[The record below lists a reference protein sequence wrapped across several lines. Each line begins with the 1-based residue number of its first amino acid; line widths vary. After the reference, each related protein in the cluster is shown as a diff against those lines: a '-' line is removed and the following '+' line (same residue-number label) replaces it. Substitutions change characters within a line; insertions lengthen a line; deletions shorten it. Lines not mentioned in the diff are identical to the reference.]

1 MKKNSFLIVILL
13 LANIFSA
20 SAKIERAFSAD
31 GLCNVKIEV
40 DKGSNV
46 IVTTIAGNGTRLTLT
61 DGVNDVQL
69 NNEEDN
75 PLLIE
80 AAEGAEIVS
89 CKVNGNDGNFSGD
102 GKLRVGITEGLRIEI
117 TTRSLSANPAVTFSV
132 TDPSHIIVKA
142 DDELV
147 SDISSPKEFAKGT
160 MLTIAPADGY
170 EIINVS
176 TTERPTIPF
185 ANGVYSIR
193 VEQEM
198 TIYVQ
203 SQAANPVVTFE
214 IDYPG
219 RISVV
224 NQSTRKP
231 IDISSSKVSLPKGTV
246 MEIQASDEK
255 YSIKSVKVNG
265 QDKAPAGGS
274 AIYNVGV
281 EGNMTVAIATSST
294 VPSVKFDV
302 DKPENV
308 KIHKLGSEEMLDVAK
323 TYEMEKNTQI
333 VIEAASDEV
342 RIASVM
348 ANGMKLTPLGNGTYM
363 TSVAMDMVIEVK
375 TKGNLPTL
383 DFKVDA
389 PERIN
394 VLNGAEKLD
403 ISEMVELPIGTEITI
418 EPANEN
424 CIIRSVVAD
433 GEELEAGSDKKY
445 HVTVAGDMEFVIE
458 TAASLVLHIIQPE
471 KGGTIAV
478 YRDGQELHEGDIV
491 ITNDKLSFK
500 NTPDENYFFV
510 NYTVNNEECIET
522 YTVSGS
528 TDITVGAV
536 FRVLKD
542 GYVAINFDLDENGG
556 LLNIKNI
563 VDSERVSLDPSKPC
577 EVKKGSAI
585 EIYIFISTVNI
596 ASCTKNGVNV
606 PADEGR
612 EGRNYT
618 MTVDENATIKVTTV
632 KLVSVSGEHTND
644 DLYNSI
650 GDVYIK
656 YKGEVGN
663 TFIVPVGTTVE
674 LVAEPEEGYILD
686 YYYLNYDESTKFTE
700 NTYTVENADR
710 EIITI
715 KGAFKV
721 DPGSG
726 IESLNSLQGHY
737 DAETMQII
745 TAGGN
750 TKVYT
755 VSGKMVLES
764 NETNISVSALENG
777 IYIVKTQKGV
787 FKLVKK

>member
-1 MKKNSFLIVILL
+1 MKKNSFLIVLLL

-20 SAKIERAFSAD
+20 TAKIEKMFSTD

-46 IVTTIAGNGTRLTLT
+46 MATTAAGNGTQLTLT
-61 DGVNDVQL
+61 DGVNDIQL
-69 NNEEDN
+69 DDSEN

-89 CKVNGNDGNFSGD
+89 CKLNGVDKGLSGD
-102 GKLRVGITEGLRIEI
+102 GKLRVGITEGLHIEI
-117 TTRSLSANPAVTFSV
+117 TTKSLSVNPTVNFLV

-142 DDELV
+142 GDELV
-147 SDISSPKEFAKGT
+147 SDLSSPKEFAKGT
-160 MLTIAPADGY
+160 MLTIAPVDGY
-170 EIINVS
+170 EVVSVS
-176 TTERPTIPF
+176 TSERPSIPF
-185 ANGVYSIR
+185 INGAYSIR

-203 SQAANPVVTFE
+203 SQPANPVATFE

-224 NQSTRKP
+224 NQSTREP
-231 IDISSSKVSLPKGTV
+231 IDISSLKVSIPKGTV
-246 MEIQASDEK
+246 MEIQASEEK

-281 EGNMTVAIATSST
+281 EGNTTVTIETSST
-294 VPSVKFDV
+294 IPSVKFVV

-308 KIHKLGSEEMLDVAK
+308 KIHKLGSEEMLDAAK
-323 TYEMEKNTQI
+323 TYEMEKNTQL
-333 VIEAASDEV
+333 VIEAASDDV
-342 RIASVM
+342 RIASVK

-363 TSVAMDMVIEVK
+363 TSVAMDMVIEVN

-383 DFKVDA
+383 TFNVDA

-403 ISEMVELPIGTEITI
+403 ISSMVEVPVGTEITI
-418 EPANEN
+418 EPAAEN
-424 CIIRSVVAD
+424 CIIRSVIAN
-433 GEELEAGSDKKY
+433 GEELKAGSDKKY
-445 HVTVAGDMEFVIE
+445 HVTVAADMEFVIE
-458 TAASLVLHIIQPE
+458 TAVSLVLHIVQPE
-471 KGGTIAV
+471 EGGTVAV
-478 YRDGQELHEGDIV
+478 FRDGKELHEGDIV
-491 ITNDKLSFK
+491 ITNDKLSFI
-500 NTPDENYFFV
+500 NTADENYFFV
-510 NYTVNNEECIET
+510 SYIVNNRECADT

-528 TDITVGAV
+528 SDITVGAL
-536 FRVLKD
+536 FRALKN
-542 GYVAINFDLDENGG
+542 GYAAINFDFDENGG
-556 LLNIKNI
+556 LLNVYNI
-563 VDSERVSLDPSKPC
+563 VDSERTALDPSKPC
-577 EVKKGSAI
+577 EIKKGTKI
-585 EIYIFISTVNI
+585 QIYIFISTVNI
-596 ASCTKNGVNV
+596 ETCTKNGVNV
-606 PADEGR
+606 PADEGK
-612 EGRNYT
+612 EGRSYT
-618 MTVDENATIKVTTV
+618 ITVDENATIKVTTV
-632 KLVSVSGEHTND
+632 KLVRVTGEHTND
-644 DLYNSI
+644 DMYNSI

-656 YKGEVGN
+656 HNGEVSSS
-663 TFIVPVGTTVE
+663 FIVPVGTTVE
-674 LVAEPEEGYILD
+674 LIAEPEEGYMLD

-700 NTYTVENADR
+700 NVYTVENADR

>member
-46 IVTTIAGNGTRLTLT
+46 IATTIAGHGTRLTLT

-69 NNEEDN
+69 DDSEN
-75 PLLIE
+75 PLQIE

-89 CKVNGNDGNFSGD
+89 CKVNGSDGSIGGD
-102 GKLRVGITEGLRIEI
+102 GKLRVGITEGLHIEI

-170 EIINVS
+170 EVINVS

-342 RIASVM
+342 RIASVI

-478 YRDGQELHEGDIV
+478 YRDGQELHEGDVV

-510 NYTVNNEECIET
+510 NYMVNNEECVET

-536 FRVLKD
+536 FRALRD
-542 GYVAINFDLDENGG
+542 GYVAVNFELDEKGG
-556 LLNIKNI
+556 LLNIRNI
-563 VDSERVSLDPSKPC
+563 VDSEFISLDPSKPC

-585 EIYIFISTVNI
+585 NIWIFTATVNI
-596 ASCTKNGVNV
+596 ASCTKNGVDV
-606 PADEGR
+606 PADADKEGR
-612 EGRNYT
+612 SYT

-644 DLYNSI
+644 DMYNSI

-656 YKGEVGN
+656 YKGEVAN

-674 LVAEPEEGYILD
+674 LVAE
-686 YYYLNYDESTKFTE
+686 LNYDESTKFTE
-700 NTYTVENADR
+700 NAYTVENTDK
-710 EIITI
+710 EIIVI

-721 DPGSG
+721 NPDSG
-726 IESLNSLQGHY
+726 IESLNSIQGHY

-745 TAGGN
+745 TTGGN